1 MPPTCMHTHVH
12 MHIHAHTCTKNLS
25 CCIAVFLIVYESIVD
40 LLQCPHSD
48 HMCENGMGID
58 QPSCFSPKGTRAHKA
73 SASAEAGNSG
83 SWALNCIL
91 VPLPSDQLLL
101 R

>member
-1 MPPTCMHTHVH
+1 MPPHVCTHMCTCIYMPTHALK
-12 MHIHAHTCTKNLS
+12 IYRY
-25 CCIAVFLIVYESIVD
+25 IAVFLTVYESIVD

-48 HMCENGMGID
+48 HTCENGMGID
-58 QPSCFSPKGTRAHKA
+58 QPSCFSPKGTGAHKA

-91 VPLPSDQLLL
+91 VPLSADQLLL